1 MLLKFQNSGIQV
13 VGTGAGRFLFQSW
26 PRSKGTVSR
35 NQIAPQ
41 AFNAECGT
49 LGFCPFFLKKAGDLA
64 MNQIIY
70 LIGLIVVIM
79 AILSFL
85 GLR

>member
-1 MLLKFQNSGIQV
+1 MSLRSAPCVIGIPKFWHLSGGNRHQ
-13 VGTGAGRFLFQSW
+13 
-26 PRSKGTVSR
+26 TVSVPAQR
-35 NQIAPQ
+35 HNL
-41 AFNAECGT
+41 AEPNRSTGVQKT
-49 LGFCPFFLKKAGDLA
+49 TRGPAGDLA

-70 LIGLIVVIM
+70 LIGLVVVIM

>member
-1 MLLKFQNSGIQV
+1 MAKKLMSYDVKPAAS
-13 VGTGAGRFLFQSW
+13 
-26 PRSKGTVSR
+26 PR

-41 AFNAECGT
+41 AFKNIGGT
-49 LGFCPFFLKKAGDLA
+49 NIFLNITGDLA
-64 MNQIIY
+64 MNSIIY
-70 LIGLIVVIM
+70 LIGLVVVIM